1 MIVTK
6 KYLDE
11 LTYEIIGCA
20 IEIHRILGPG
30 LLESIYE
37 KCFCRELTLRGINYK
52 NQSTIDLDYKGLLL
66 DALLRFDVLAED
78 ILLVELKS
86 IACFLPIHDAIL
98 LSYMRL
104 LKKPKGIL
112 INFNCINIFKQ
123 GQKTLVN
130 DLYNLLPHK

>member
-6 KYLDE
+6 KYLNE

-20 IEIHRILGPG
+20 IEVHRILGPG

-52 NQSTIDLDYKGLLL
+52 NQSTIHLDYKGLLL

-86 IACFLPIHDAIL
+86 IGCFLPIHDAIA

-112 INFNCINIFKQ
+112 INFNCTNIFKQ

-130 DLYNLLPHK
+130 DLYDLLPDM

>member
-1 MIVTK
+1 MRITK

-11 LTYEIIGCA
+11 LTYAVIGCA
-20 IEIHRILGPG
+20 IEEHKNLGPG
-30 LLESIYE
+30 LLESVYE
-37 KCFCRELTLRGINYK
+37 KCFMRELELKGIGY
-52 NQSTIDLDYKGLLL
+52 QSQLAIDLDYKGLFV
-66 DALLRFDVLAED
+66 DALLRFDVLVED

-86 IACFLPIHDAIL
+86 IEGFLPIHDAIS

-112 INFNCINIFKQ
+112 INFNCTNIFKN

-130 DLYNLLPHK
+130 DLYKLLPDY

>member
-6 KYLDE
+6 KYLNE

-20 IEIHRILGPG
+20 IEVHKILGPG

-37 KCFCRELTLRGINYK
+37 KCFCRELTLRGINYI

-66 DALLRFDVLAED
+66 DALLRFDVLVED
-78 ILLVELKS
+78 IHLVELKS
-86 IACFLPIHDAIL
+86 IQCFLPIHDAIS

-104 LKKPKGIL
+104 LKKPKGVL
-112 INFNCINIFKQ
+112 INFNCTNIFKQ

-130 DLYNLLPHK
+130 DLYNLLPDK